1 MGSKRWGHVTFAAV
15 LLYGLLVLGSA
26 LPDPE
31 DFDRA

>member
-1 MGSKRWGHVTFAAV
+1 MGSKRWGRVTFGVV
-15 LLYGLLVLGSA
+15 LLFGLLVLGSA